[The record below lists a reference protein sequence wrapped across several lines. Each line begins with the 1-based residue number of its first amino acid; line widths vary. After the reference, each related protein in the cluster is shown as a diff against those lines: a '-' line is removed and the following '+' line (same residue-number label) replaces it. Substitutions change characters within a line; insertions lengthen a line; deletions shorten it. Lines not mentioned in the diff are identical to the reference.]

1 MQCFSWDSLSE
12 NNNSKTIEFNAVL
25 SLPIG
30 LSWSNATVFADEH
43 RELEE
48 SGAEAEAA
56 RLARTSFSPA
66 SISPSDL
73 MIAATAG
80 DITHDNQRF
89 VYDSLLTYQPHKQWT
104 FMTTFDYGSE
114 QEAGGWIRVAGHTHY
129 AATDKIGLTLRSEI
143 FDDQTGAQMSYEQT
157 F

>member
-1 MQCFSWDSLSE
+1 MQCFSWDNLRE
-12 NNNSKTIEFNAVL
+12 NNNSRTLEFNAVL

-30 LSWSNATVFADEH
+30 LSWSNAIVLGDAH
-43 RELEE
+43 RELGE

-56 RLARTSFSPA
+56 RLTRTSFSPV

-73 MIAATAG
+73 MIAATVG
-80 DITHDNQRF
+80 DITHDNQQF

-114 QEAGGWIRVAGHTHY
+114 QGAGRWRGVAGYAHY
-129 AATDKIGLTLRSEI
+129 AATDKIGLTL
-143 FDDQTGAQMSYEQT
+143 
-157 F
+157 